1 MSRDSRAHERHPRSH
16 SDFFF
21 TAAER
26 TELEGLGALIEDG
39 APAAKVRRIV
49 LFAAEGTV
57 PDRRAISKVTC
68 VTYLQIGP
76 AYSCRHE
83 LRTVF
88 IESHT
93 AE

>member
-1 MSRDSRAHERHPRSH
+1 MNVIPEATATFFLRQRSALSLKGLARSSKMEHRRRKCAASCFWRPRAWCPIPVRSQ
-16 SDFFF
+16 
-21 TAAER
+21 R
-26 TELEGLGALIEDG
+26 GMGL
-39 APAAKVRRIV
+39 
-49 LFAAEGTV
+49 
-57 PDRRAISKVTC
+57 
-68 VTYLQIGP
+68 TYLQIGP